1 LGIKNLDS
9 DVANSSVNDHV
20 GFTNDLETYRSPGFK
35 GELIDFD
42 DSESDIESNDSD
54 CVDFEQPSRVPD
66 EQYRLMYYYF
76 RDMANEPLLKPKEEI
91 EVSAKI
97 KGCDQKSKEIKVI
110 VKRLQNK
117 IDLTNHKRIK
127 HQKLTRIDLSRKIMI
142 LNALDRAYSERSRV
156 LKCRFIKSNLRLV
169 VAMAKRYISVGLPIS
184 DLIQEGNV
192 GLMRAVD
199 RFDHT
204 KGFKFSTYASWWIRQ
219 AMFRSLQEQTRTIK
233 VPAYLLE
240 QTSKILRIS
249 SDLRKKYGRRPTPEE
264 ISMTSKVSVD
274 VINRI
279 LKSTND
285 AVSLDSPILRGEKT
299 TLLDFIIDEGSPAPE
314 FVRTKVMLFERIRQ
328 ALTLLTPREEE
339 ILRLRFGIGQNTT
352 YTLDEIG
359 KMFNLTRERIRQIE
373 KAALAKLSD
382 SDMRDILRSFM
393 N

>member
-1 LGIKNLDS
+1 MDS
-9 DVANSSVNDHV
+9 DDAISSVDDHM
-20 GFTNDLETYRSPGFK
+20 GFTNDLETYRSPDFK
-35 GELIDFD
+35 GKLIDVD

-54 CVDFEQPSRVPD
+54 SLDFEQRSRVPD

-97 KGCDQKSKEIKVI
+97 KRCDQKSKEIKLI

-117 IDLTNHKRIK
+117 IELRNNKRIK
-127 HQKLTRIDLSRKIMI
+127 HQKLRRNELSRKIII
-142 LNALDRAYSERSRV
+142 LNALDRAYSEKARL

-169 VAMAKRYISVGLPIS
+169 VSMAKRYISVGLPIS

-240 QTSKILRIS
+240 QTNKILRIS
-249 SDLRKKYGRRPTPEE
+249 SNLRKKYGRSPTPEE
-264 ISMTSKVSVD
+264 ISKISRVSVD
-274 VINRI
+274 VIKRI

-285 AVSLDSPILRGEKT
+285 AVSLDSPIIRGEKT

-339 ILRLRFGIGQNTT
+339 ILRLRFGIDQNTT

-359 KMFNLTRERIRQIE
+359 KIFDLTRERIRQIE

>member
-1 LGIKNLDS
+1 MGTKNLDS
-9 DVANSSVNDHV
+9 DDAISSGNDHL
-20 GFTNDLETYRSPGFK
+20 GFTNELEAYRSPDFK
-35 GELIDFD
+35 GKLIDVD
-42 DSESDIESNDSD
+42 DSESEIESNDSD
-54 CVDFEQPSRVPD
+54 CLDIEQRSRVPD
-66 EQYRLMYYYF
+66 EHYKLMYYYF

-97 KGCDQKSKEIKVI
+97 KRCDQKSREIKLI

-117 IDLTNHKRIK
+117 IELGNNKRIK
-127 HQKLTRIDLSRKIMI
+127 HQKLRRSELSRKIII
-142 LNALDRAYSERSRV
+142 LNALDKAYSEKARL

-240 QTSKILRIS
+240 QTNKILRIS
-249 SDLRKKYGRRPTPEE
+249 SNLRKKYGRSPTPEE
-264 ISMTSKVSVD
+264 ISNVSRVSVD
-274 VINRI
+274 VIKRI

-299 TLLDFIIDEGSPAPE
+299 TLLDFIIDEASPAPE
-314 FVRTKVMLFERIRQ
+314 FIRTKVMLFERIRQ

-339 ILRLRFGIGQNTT
+339 ILRLRFGIDQNTT

-359 KMFNLTRERIRQIE
+359 KIFNLTRERIRQIE

-382 SDMRDILRSFM
+382 SDMGDVLRSFM

>member
-1 LGIKNLDS
+1 MGVKNLDS
-9 DVANSSVNDHV
+9 DDTVSSVNDHM
-20 GFTNDLETYRSPGFK
+20 GLTDDLDSYRPPDLK
-35 GELIDFD
+35 GELIEFD
-42 DSESDIESNDSD
+42 DSECDIESNDSD
-54 CVDFEQPSRVPD
+54 CIDVETSISIPD
-66 EQYRLMYYYF
+66 EQYRLMYCYF

-97 KGCDQKSKEIKVI
+97 KRCDQKSKEIEQI
-110 VKRLQNK
+110 VMRLQNK
-117 IDLTNHKRIK
+117 IEVRKNKRTK
-127 HQKLTRIDLSRKIMI
+127 HQNLRLNDLSRKIIM
-142 LNALDRAYSERSRV
+142 LNALHKVYSEKARH
-156 LKCRFIKSNLRLV
+156 LKSRFIKSNLRLV

-192 GLMRAVD
+192 GLMRAVE

-240 QTSKILRIS
+240 QTNKILRIS
-249 SDLRKKYGRRPTPEE
+249 SNLRKQYGRSPTPEE
-264 ISMTSKVSVD
+264 ISNVSGVP
-274 VINRI
+274 VNVVKRV

-299 TLLDFIIDEGSPAPE
+299 TLLDFIIDEESPAPE
-314 FVRTKVMLFERIRQ
+314 IVRMKEVLFERIRQ

-339 ILRLRFGIGQNTT
+339 ILRLRFGIGQTTT

-359 KMFNLTRERIRQIE
+359 KIFDLTRERIRQIE
-373 KAALAKLSD
+373 KAALAKLSE
-382 SDMRDILRSFM
+382 SDMGDILKSFT

>member
-1 LGIKNLDS
+1 LDS
-9 DVANSSVNDHV
+9 DDAISSVNDHM
-20 GFTNDLETYRSPGFK
+20 GFTNDLETYRSTDFK
-35 GELIDFD
+35 GKLIDVD

-54 CVDFEQPSRVPD
+54 RVDFEQRSRVPD

-97 KGCDQKSKEIKVI
+97 KRCDERSKEIKLV

-117 IDLTNHKRIK
+117 IELRNNKRIK
-127 HQKLTRIDLSRKIMI
+127 HQKFRRRDLSRKIII
-142 LNALDRAYSERSRV
+142 LNALDKAYSEKARV

-169 VAMAKRYISVGLPIS
+169 VSMAKRYISVGLPIS

-240 QTSKILRIS
+240 QTNKILRIS
-249 SDLRKKYGRRPTPEE
+249 SILRKKYGRSPTPEE
-264 ISMTSKVSVD
+264 ISKVSRVSVD
-274 VINRI
+274 VIKRI

-285 AVSLDSPILRGEKT
+285 AVSLDSPIIPGEKT

-339 ILRLRFGIGQNTT
+339 IVRLRFGIGQNTT

-359 KMFNLTRERIRQIE
+359 KIFNLTRERIRQIE

>member
-1 LGIKNLDS
+1 MDP
-9 DVANSSVNDHV
+9 DDAVSSVNDHTGV
-20 GFTNDLETYRSPGFK
+20 TNDLVTHRSPDLK

-42 DSESDIESNDSD
+42 DSESDIESDDSGCLD
-54 CVDFEQPSRVPD
+54 VEKSSRIPD

-97 KGCDQKSKEIKVI
+97 KRCDQKSKEIRQI
-110 VKRLQNK
+110 VKRLKNK
-117 IDLTNHKRIK
+117 IELRNNKRTK
-127 HQKLTRIDLSRKIMI
+127 HQKLRLNDLSRKIII
-142 LNALDRAYSERSRV
+142 LNALHKVYSEKARL

-169 VAMAKRYISVGLPIS
+169 VAMAKRYTSVGLPIS

-249 SDLRKKYGRRPTPEE
+249 SNLRKQYGRNPTPEE
-264 ISMTSKVSVD
+264 ISNVSGVSVN
-274 VINRI
+274 VIRRI
-279 LKSTND
+279 IKSTND
-285 AVSLDSPILRGEKT
+285 AVSLDSPILRGKKA
-299 TLLDFIIDEGSPAPE
+299 TLLDFIIDEESPAPE

-359 KMFNLTRERIRQIE
+359 KIFNLTRERIRQIE
-373 KAALAKLSD
+373 KAALEKLSD
-382 SDMRDILRSFM
+382 SDMGDILRSFT

>member
-1 LGIKNLDS
+1 MDS
-9 DVANSSVNDHV
+9 DDEISSVNDPV
-20 GFTNDLETYRSPGFK
+20 GFTNDLETYRSTDVK
-35 GELIDFD
+35 GDLIEFD

-54 CVDFEQPSRVPD
+54 CVDLEQPGKVPD

-110 VKRLQNK
+110 VKRLQTK
-117 IDLTNHKRIK
+117 IDLTNNKRVK
-127 HQKLTRIDLSRKIMI
+127 RRKLRPNDLSRKIMM
-142 LNALDRAYSERSRV
+142 LNALDKAYSEKAKL

-264 ISMTSKVSVD
+264 ISKVSKVSVD

-359 KMFNLTRERIRQIE
+359 KIFNLTRERIRQIE